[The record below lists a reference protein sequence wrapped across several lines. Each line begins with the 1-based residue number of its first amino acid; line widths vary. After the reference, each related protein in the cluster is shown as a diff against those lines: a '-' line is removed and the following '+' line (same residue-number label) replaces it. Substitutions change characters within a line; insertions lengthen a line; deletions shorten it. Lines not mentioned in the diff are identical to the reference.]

1 MGALKLEDL
10 PHYTYD
16 DYKNWEGNDWELIY
30 GQAFCMS
37 PAPMIEHQHISSKI
51 AWELQA
57 IFNNCKKCK
66 ALLPVDWKIAEDTVV
81 QPDNSVICHEPQ
93 NEAYITKA
101 PRIIFEILSK
111 STAKKD
117 KGLKFNLYESEGV
130 KYYIIVD
137 TKEKIAKVY
146 ELKEGRYIKVCDASD
161 ESVIFD
167 IKECNSKLEFDF
179 SKIWS

>member
-30 GQAFCMS
+30 GQAYCMS

-51 AWELQA
+51 ARYLDEALE
-57 IFNNCKKCK
+57 NCKKCK

-101 PRIIFEILSK
+101 PKIIFEILSK

-146 ELKEGRYIKVCDASD
+146 ELKDGRYIKVCDASD
-161 ESVIFD
+161 ELVEFE
-167 IKECNSKLEFDF
+167 IKECNKKLEFDF
-179 SKIWS
+179 AKIW